1 MADGKVVSASF
12 WPAPI
17 EVFDKSSAQ
26 QAKYGDLEAAMV
38 STAKAVKE
46 AKPQTIIVMS
56 RYKFTLQ
63 DGVGYSPQAQLRGS
77 VEDGAG
83 NVYKIGM
90 ATDNLMNKAM
100 IRQGNRIGVP
110 LENILDSMPTI
121 SLKDYQLHH
130 TAVIP
135 LYYLAQAGLES
146 CQIVRLTLGKLSY
159 EDLYTLG
166 LVVRNAAAAVGRR
179 VAVVGSAELPA
190 VGTTEYEKA
199 DNEVLSRCVMQSLK
213 EQQLSYIQ
221 ELGYPPKEEYA
232 CRAAAFLLGTISGCK
247 AVSKELFNGVI
258 SDRYY
263 GLTNFEFPL

>member
-1 MADGKVVSASF
+1 MSDGKVVSASF

-159 EDLYTLG
+159 
-166 LVVRNAAAAVGRR
+166 
-179 VAVVGSAELPA
+179 
-190 VGTTEYEKA
+190 A
-199 DNEVLSRCVMQSLK
+199 D
-213 EQQLSYIQ
+213 
-221 ELGYPPKEEYA
+221 
-232 CRAAAFLLGTISGCK
+232 
-247 AVSKELFNGVI
+247 
-258 SDRYY
+258 
-263 GLTNFEFPL
+263 